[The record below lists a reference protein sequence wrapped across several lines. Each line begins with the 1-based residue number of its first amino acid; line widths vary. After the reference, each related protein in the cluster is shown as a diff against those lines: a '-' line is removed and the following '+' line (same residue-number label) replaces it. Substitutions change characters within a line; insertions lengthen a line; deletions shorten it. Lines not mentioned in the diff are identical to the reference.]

1 VYFDVKIRV
10 YFDIKLLYVEIGSIL
25 MNIESVVRDFIES
38 VNAGE
43 VGAIA
48 GSLAEGVRLFVPGE
62 HELAGEFTG
71 REAFLQFLG
80 ATAAASGG
88 TLRLATDEVFA
99 NGARAI
105 WLGEVVAQSPD
116 GELRNKVA
124 HLVEFEGGL
133 ISLVRFYNHDQSH
146 VDAFWSEA
154 AA

>member
-1 VYFDVKIRV
+1 MD
-10 YFDIKLLYVEIGSIL
+10 
-25 MNIESVVRDFIES
+25 NESLVQHFIAS
-38 VNAGE
+38 VNAGDLA
-43 VGAIA
+43 AIA
-48 GSLAEGVRLFVPGE
+48 GALSDDVRLFVPGE

-88 TLRLATDEVFA
+88 TLELATDAVFT
-99 NGARAI
+99 NGDRAI
-105 WLGEVVAQSPD
+105 WLGEVVAQSPE

-124 HLVEFEGGL
+124 HLVEFDGGQ